1 MVLQR
6 RNRVDAYRRDDRQ
19 STLLHKVS
27 ESNFIVGKRQ
37 PVSRRAPVV
46 SVAPDASIAAR
57 CLFEP
62 LTISSRMNSINPV
75 FPDSVENESKA
86 AFRVRGFD

>member
-37 PVSRRAPVV
+37 PVRSRRA
-46 SVAPDASIAAR
+46 SGERSAR
-57 CLFEP
+57 RFDCSTMLFEP

-75 FPDSVENESKA
+75 FPEALLQIVGGDKLIIP
-86 AFRVRGFD
+86 FC